1 MAKKRKDGY
10 IEKTVTIDG
19 KRVHVYGHTER
30 EIREKIDQLYD
41 EQYNGITN
49 DITFKDYGEHWY
61 EVALVDKTE
70 STRISYRRDLN
81 HAIEIIGN
89 LKVHDI
95 KRSEIERGLND
106 FIDRPATREKV
117 LGIIRMIFNMAVD
130 DKICSYNPA
139 QNIKLEKIQREVRIR
154 LSRQETEMVKNAV
167 LNEQER
173 LLVDVLYYTGLRR
186 GEVLALTRKSIGNG
200 IIHVTEQRQWHRNG
214 SPYTTSLK
222 SFNSKRDVPIPVEL
236 EKRLRKFAKKMGT
249 IYIFEAISTRHKFTN
264 AWMKIQIAFLKVANP
279 EYTTRRSLRFLTMG
293 EIPCRITPHV
303 LRHNYCSLLHDNGV
317 DVLVAQK
324 LMGHATVATTLSV
337 YTHLDEES
345 KDKRFDEVRDIFSAM

>member
-61 EVALVDKTE
+61 EVALVDKAE
-70 STRISYRRDLN
+70 STRISYRRDLK
-81 HAIEIIGN
+81 HAIAMIGN
-89 LKVHDI
+89 LRMCDI

-106 FIDRPATREKV
+106 FIDKPVTRRKI
-117 LGIIRMIFNMAVD
+117 LGIIRMVFDMAVD
-130 DKICSYNPA
+130 DQICSYNPT
-139 QNIKLEKIQREVRIR
+139 QNIKLEKAPREIRNR
-154 LSRQETEMVKNAV
+154 LSRRETEMVKNAV
-167 LNEQER
+167 LDEQER
-173 LLVDVLYYTGLRR
+173 LFVDVLYYTGLRR
-186 GEVLALTRKSIGNG
+186 GEALALTRKSIGDG
-200 IIHVTEQRQWHRNG
+200 IIHVTEQRQWHSNG
-214 SPYTTSLK
+214 SPYTTALK
-222 SFNSKRDVPIPVEL
+222 TINSKRDVPIPVEL

-249 IYIFEAISTRHKFTN
+249 IYLFEEISTKHKFLY
-264 AWMKIQIAFLKVANP
+264 AWMKIQIAFVKAVDPKYKVQKALKF
-279 EYTTRRSLRFLTMG
+279 TTMG
-293 EIPCRITPHV
+293 EVPCRITPHV

-324 LMGHATVATTLSV
+324 LMGHATVSTTLSV